1 MKNNI
6 TFRTE
11 VRNSDIEIV
20 REIVESSGFFYDH
33 EVEVAV
39 ELVKETIENGVE
51 NGYNFIFAEIDN
63 KTVGY
68 TCFGSIPCT
77 KYSYDIYWIAVHN
90 DFRNQKIG
98 RIILEQTE
106 KTIKN
111 MGGKGIYLETSS
123 TEKYIPTREF
133 YLKCNYKIEAQIKDF
148 YEDEDDKVIFVKRFK

>member
-11 VRNSDIEIV
+11 VRSSDKEIV
-20 REIVESSGFFYDH
+20 KEIVESSGFFYDH
-33 EVEVAV
+33 EIEVAV
-39 ELVKETIENGVE
+39 EIVKETIDKGIES
-51 NGYNFIFAEIDN
+51 GYYFIFAEIDN

-77 KYSYDIYWIAVHN
+77 KYSYDIYWIAVLN

-98 RIILEQTE
+98 RFVLEETE
-106 KTIKN
+106 KTLKK

-133 YLKCNYKIEAQIKDF
+133 YLRCNYKIEAQIKDF
-148 YEDEDDKVIFVKRFK
+148 YDDGDDKVIFVKRL